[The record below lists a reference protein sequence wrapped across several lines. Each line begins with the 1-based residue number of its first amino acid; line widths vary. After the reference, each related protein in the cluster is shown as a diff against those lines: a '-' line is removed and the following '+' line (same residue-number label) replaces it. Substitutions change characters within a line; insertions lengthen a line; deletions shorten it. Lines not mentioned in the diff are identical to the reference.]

1 MFALLRLVAAAAA
14 AAVAVVPL
22 VVDDVDDD
30 DDDADDALE
39 VLAFD
44 DMLVAVESLLD
55 ERDDVEVLLWF
66 ACSAHSLLS
75 RLQAPV
81 CCVEAFIN
89 ESDEDAVDGDD
100 DDEEVGVDE

>member
-14 AAVAVVPL
+14 AAVVPL

-30 DDDADDALE
+30 DDDDDALE

-66 ACSAHSLLS
+66 ACSAHSLFS